1 MKIKYFAYLRND
13 SACKEETISGS
24 FTALSLLH
32 FLAERH
38 GSALRNHILSEDGE
52 MIHDDLI
59 FLVDGRHIEFMNGKE
74 TQISNEAVVSLFPR
88 IAGG

>member
-1 MKIKYFAYLRND
+1 MKVKYFAYLRND
-13 SACKEETISGS
+13 SACKEESIPGS

-38 GSALRNHILSEDGE
+38 GSGLRKHILSEDGE
-52 MIHDDLI
+52 KIHDDLI
-59 FLVDGRHIEFMNGKE
+59 FLVDGRHIEFMNGEE
-74 TQISNEAVVSLFPR
+74 TQISSDAVVSLFPR